1 MKTLGLPTPA
11 MAARKLRANWNF
23 LVESSALEDDAVRR
37 IASAASLVFLG
48 VGLPFVGLWLW
59 AGNGIVASSIT
70 VAELINLAA
79 YLSLRRGASPRAC
92 ARILIADL
100 LVCLTISL
108 YYMGGVTTIG
118 GAWLLTTPLLACL
131 LLGFRAAVQTTV
143 LTFCVIMGL
152 WGYEQFGPTLE
163 YQIPEAILPTFLLV
177 QLLGSLSATALLA
190 GTWIATQRVEQ
201 IKRRRAE
208 EGMEATVQNMKDG
221 LFVVERKNSTGEQ
234 DWFSTVLANHAGR
247 IILAAM
253 PDGEPSLDLNDWFGA
268 LPAHQRLA
276 GLALERGKTSKVHLQ
291 HPFTGRH
298 YDISVGHWDTRLVLT
313 FHDVTH
319 QAEVEQKLK
328 QASNEAHEASRSKSE
343 FLANMSHEI
352 RTPMNGIL
360 GMAELALDTDLDPEQ
375 RDFVSTIQTCADSM
389 LALLNDI
396 LDLSR
401 IEAGRMELEAV
412 EFEPRKVLEEV
423 QDGLGSRATLKNLD
437 WNAFATE
444 DVPMAL
450 VGDSLRLRQVLLNL
464 AGNAM
469 KFTEKG
475 EVVIETRLIER
486 MDDMARLR
494 FEIRDTGCG
503 IPSEV
508 LPHLFEKFIQADTS
522 TTRTHGGSGLGLAIS
537 RELVDLMDGRMGALS
552 TEGEGSTFWFEVDF
566 PVSQVL
572 MPPVGTA
579 EVLVGRRV
587 LVVDD
592 IETNLR
598 VLSGQV
604 RRMGCRYET
613 AGNANEAMARLQ
625 DAILNDDP
633 FSVMICDNLM
643 PGRSGMQLA
652 TDVRRD
658 PRFDG
663 MVMMLMTSNRVKGDI
678 SLARTAGFVGHLT
691 KPVKYPTLK
700 RELLRLVGEEEPL
713 PPPPPRAED
722 MRREAPALLPAPDVD
737 DDADPAG
744 SMPTA
749 RILLAEDNVV
759 NRKLAERIL
768 TSAGLEVDWASDG
781 NKALHMASEQTYDL
795 ILMDC
800 QMPEMDGYEATRRIR
815 ALGGSNITLPIIALT
830 ANAMVGDRKKC
841 LDAGMDDYVSKPLK
855 REIFLE
861 VLRHWL
867 AKDRKSA

>member
-1 MKTLGLPTPA
+1 MSFHRLKDTW
-11 MAARKLRANWNF
+11 RF
-23 LVESSALEDDAVRR
+23 LIGSSALEDDAVRR
-37 IASAASLVFLG
+37 IAQGASAVFLLVGPPFIFLWMWAGYWPVAGLIIGAEAVNLLCFFALRLGAPARPLAMVMLIDLFVVLVGSCYSMGGIQTAASAWF
-48 VGLPFVGLWLW
+48 
-59 AGNGIVASSIT
+59 IT
-70 VAELINLAA
+70 L
-79 YLSLRRGASPRAC
+79 
-92 ARILIADL
+92 
-100 LVCLTISL
+100 
-108 YYMGGVTTIG
+108 
-118 GAWLLTTPLLACL
+118 PLLACL
-131 LLGFRAAVQTTV
+131 LLGFRAAITMTMFTV
-143 LTFCVIMGL
+143 AAVAGL
-152 WGYEQFGPTLE
+152 AGMQAFGEGIPTR
-163 YQIPEAILPTFLLV
+163 IRPGIDLPFMLIQV
-177 QLLGSLSATALLA
+177 LGALSAMVMLA
-190 GTWIATQRVEQ
+190 GTWVATQRAEQ
-201 IKRRRAE
+201 VKRMRAE
-208 EGMEATVQNMKDG
+208 EGMQATVQNMHDG
-221 LFVVERKNSTGEQ
+221 LFVLERCKAPGQQ
-234 DWFSTVLANHAGR
+234 DRFGIVLANRAGQE
-247 IILAAM
+247 LLEAM
-253 PDGEPSLDLNDWFGA
+253 PDGESALDLNRWFHE
-268 LPAHQRLA
+268 LPSHQRLT
-276 GLALERGKTSKVHLQ
+276 GLALERGKTSQVHLR

-298 YDISVGHWDTRLVLT
+298 FNVTVGHWDSRLVLT

-328 QASNEAHEASRSKSE
+328 RATNEAFEASRSKSE

-360 GMAELALDTDLDPEQ
+360 GMAELALDTELNPEQ

-401 IEAGRMELEAV
+401 IEAGRMELEAA
-412 EFEPRKVLEEV
+412 EFQPRKVLEEV
-423 QDGLGSRATLKNLD
+423 QDSLGSRAILKKLD

-469 KFTEKG
+469 KFTDKG
-475 EVVIETRLIER
+475 EVLIETRLIER
-486 MDDMARLR
+486 MDDTARLR

-503 IPSEV
+503 IPAEV
-508 LPHLFEKFIQADTS
+508 LPHLFEKFKQADAS

-537 RELVDLMDGRMGALS
+537 RELVDLMGGRMGALS
-552 TEGEGSTFWFEVDF
+552 TEGEGSTFWFEADF
-566 PVSQVL
+566 PVSQTL
-572 MPPVGTA
+572 MPPAGTA

-598 VLSGQV
+598 VLSGQI

-613 AGNANEAMARLQ
+613 AANANEAMARLQ
-625 DAILNDDP
+625 DAALNDDP

-643 PGRSGMQLA
+643 TGKSGMQLA

-663 MVMMLMTSNRVKGDI
+663 MIMLLMSSSRSKGDT
-678 SLARTAGFVGHLT
+678 SLARTAGFVGHLI

-700 RELLRLVGEEEPL
+700 RELLRLLGEEEPL
-713 PPPPPRAED
+713 QAPPPPVSTSATVD
-722 MRREAPALLPAPDVD
+722 STAHADGHTPATSEKEP
-737 DDADPAG
+737 
-744 SMPTA
+744 SA
-749 RILLAEDNVV
+749 RILLAEDNSV

-768 TSAGLEVDWASDG
+768 TTAGMEVDWAGDG
-781 NKALHMASEQTYDL
+781 NQALHMATERDYDL

-815 ALGGSNITLPIIALT
+815 ALGGHGITVPIIALT

-841 LDAGMDDYVSKPLK
+841 IDAGMDDYVSKPLK
-855 REIFLE
+855 RESFLE

-867 AKDRKSA
+867 VHDRKSA